1 VVRHE
6 PHHLA
11 RERCGSFVTASYRPT
26 FGSGSSG
33 LGLMLGTDNTRYAR
47 IRAMHPAAKARTIT

>member
-1 VVRHE
+1 
-6 PHHLA
+6 LA